1 MSKPTKRDI
10 ALVICELSRKQ
21 SADKLAKTI
30 ADYLVQERRTGE
42 LDAIMREV
50 LRQRHNKDGISEV
63 TLSSAFPLSKKT
75 KASIAALVGGKNVVI
90 NENIDTDLLGGVRV
104 ESNEEMLDL
113 TVRTRLN
120 RLKQGASN

>member
-21 SADKLAKTI
+21 PADKLAKTI